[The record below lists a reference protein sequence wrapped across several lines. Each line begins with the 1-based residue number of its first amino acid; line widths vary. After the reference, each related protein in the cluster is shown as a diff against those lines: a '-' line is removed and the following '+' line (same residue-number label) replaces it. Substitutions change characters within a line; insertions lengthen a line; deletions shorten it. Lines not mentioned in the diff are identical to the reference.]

1 MGRPLM
7 TRRIRAGSS
16 GANVMTFEE
25 RVRALHGIGLPRRQ
39 AEFLVTVALHGGYC
53 LQRQYDAFT
62 GRAHGQIACDF
73 FDRLVS
79 WQLATR
85 VHFARHRGAIYH
97 LHAKALYRAIGQAD
111 NRNRRPAT
119 SAHIA
124 RKLMVLDYVLATRA
138 RHWLATEHDKV
149 ALFTTRF
156 GVATID
162 LPQRR
167 YTSGHDH
174 DPSACRYFIH
184 KLPVAVVDA
193 EGSVEFVYLVL
204 DDSGAGFETFLTDH
218 LRLLSRLDAWTIVA
232 VCPPNIDGLAG
243 CRRVFARTFPAATSG
258 PSAPTNREEL
268 RWFFRVR
275 DAIER
280 NDVRHLS
287 VPDLNRFRELRQR
300 WPPASIERLYASW
313 QRLGDAVL
321 ATDERDRLFPRAP
334 RERLVEYT
342 LPFRYEQFGSWPGL
356 A

>member
-1 MGRPLM
+1 
-7 TRRIRAGSS
+7 
-16 GANVMTFEE
+16 MTFDE
-25 RVRALHGIGLPRRQ
+25 RVCALQGIGLPRRQ
-39 AEFLVTVALHGGYC
+39 TEFLVTVALHGGYC

-62 GRAHGQIACDF
+62 GRAHGQIASDF

-79 WQLATR
+79 WRLATR
-85 VHFARHRGAIYH
+85 VQFARHRGAIYH

-111 NRNRRPAT
+111 NRNRRQAA

-138 RHWLATEHDKV
+138 RQWLATEQDKV

-156 GVATID
+156 GLDAID

-167 YTSGHDH
+167 YTSGHDR
-174 DPSACRYFIH
+174 DPSTCRYFVH

-204 DDSGAGFETFLTDH
+204 DDSGAGFETFLSDH
-218 LRLLSRLDAWTIVA
+218 LRLLSRLDAWTVVA
-232 VCPPNIDGLAG
+232 VCPSHIDGLAA
-243 CRRVFARTFPAATSG
+243 CRRVFARTFPATVSG
-258 PSAPTNREEL
+258 PSAPPNREEL
-268 RWFFRVR
+268 RWFFRAR
-275 DAIER
+275 DLIER
-280 NDVRHLS
+280 NDLRDLS
-287 VPDLNRFRELRQR
+287 VPDLNRFRDLRQR
-300 WPPASIERLYASW
+300 LPPASIERLYASW

-321 ATDERDRLFPRAP
+321 ATEERDRLSPRSP

>member
-1 MGRPLM
+1 MS
-7 TRRIRAGSS
+7 RRIRAGSS
-16 GANVMTFEE
+16 GANVMAFEE
-25 RVRALHGIGLPRRQ
+25 RVRALQSIGLPPRQ
-39 AEFLVTVALHGGYC
+39 TEFLVTVALHGGYC

-62 GRAHGQIACDF
+62 GRAHGQITCDF
-73 FDRLVS
+73 FERLVS
-79 WQLATR
+79 CQLATR
-85 VHFARHRGAIYH
+85 VQFARHRGAIYH
-97 LHAKALYRAIGQAD
+97 LHAKALYRAIGQGD
-111 NRNRRPAT
+111 NRNRRSTTTAY
-119 SAHIA
+119 IA
-124 RKLMVLDYVLATRA
+124 RKLMVLDYVLATRS
-138 RHWLATEHDKV
+138 RQWLATEHDKV
-149 ALFTTRF
+149 ELFTTRF

-167 YTSGHDH
+167 YTSGYDR
-174 DPSACRYFIH
+174 DPSTCRYFVH
-184 KLPVAVVDA
+184 KLPIAVVDA

-218 LRLLSRLDAWTIVA
+218 LRLFSRLDAWTIVA
-232 VCPPNIDGLAG
+232 VRPPNIDGLAA

-300 WPPASIERLYASW
+300 LPPASIERLYASW

-321 ATDERDRLFPRAP
+321 ATEERTWLFPRAP
-334 RERLVEYT
+334 REQLVEYT